1 MVPDTKRYCRI
12 HIGYILR
19 KLCKKFTAEE
29 IVKFVPGNDEITHKR
44 LKNIRKELG
53 REKRQKVAAAKSNDD
68 SSDEDDVAGG
78 LSKQSYA

>member
-44 LKNIRKELG
+44 LKNIRKELS
-53 REKRQKVAAAKSNDD
+53 REKRQKVAKSNDD
-68 SSDEDDVAGG
+68 SSDEDDVAAG